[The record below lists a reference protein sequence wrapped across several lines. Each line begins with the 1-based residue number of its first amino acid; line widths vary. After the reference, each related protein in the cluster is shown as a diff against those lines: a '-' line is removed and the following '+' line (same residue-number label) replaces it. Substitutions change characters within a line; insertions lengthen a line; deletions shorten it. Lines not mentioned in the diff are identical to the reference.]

1 MDFFYTGGEL
11 MTEKEKMLAGE
22 VYNPGDEELM
32 KLHHEV
38 LVLLKEYNDIAFV
51 KPAEHT
57 RFLHRILPHVHRTL
71 VIQPPFLCDFGFNIY
86 GGEDSFFN
94 YGCTILDTAPVRF
107 GKNVLVGPNVSFYA
121 PMHPIDWQERAT
133 GVEHG
138 EPITVGDDVWIGG
151 NAVICPG
158 VSIGNR
164 CIIAAGAVVTKDVP
178 DDSMVGGNPARL
190 IRRLV

>member
-1 MDFFYTGGEL
+1 

-57 RFLHRILPHVHRTL
+57 RFLHRILPHAHRTL

-86 GGEDSFFN
+86 GGVGSFFN
-94 YGCTILDTAPVRF
+94 FWGTILVTAPGRF
-107 GKNVLVGPNVSFYA
+107 WKNVRGGSNVSFFS
-121 PMHPIDWQERAT
+121 PLPPVDWPGRGT
-133 GVEHG
+133 GGENG